1 MNKETS
7 STTQASGSSSSPS
20 PQTSEERLQGLV
32 SQAISPT
39 PTALPE
45 WSEFQ
50 LLTAWRLVND
60 EMAKGKPL
68 EGCLVPN
75 LFPSVE
81 ALASELQVA
90 QEWQDEMLSQAV
102 TYVARVAAARPAP
115 PTSGSS

>member
-20 PQTSEERLQGLV
+20 PQTSEERLQRLV

-90 QEWQDEMLSQAV
+90 EEWRDEMLSQAAV
-102 TYVARVAAARPAP
+102 YSERAQAARN
-115 PTSGSS
+115 G

>member
-68 EGCLVPN
+68 EGCLVPG